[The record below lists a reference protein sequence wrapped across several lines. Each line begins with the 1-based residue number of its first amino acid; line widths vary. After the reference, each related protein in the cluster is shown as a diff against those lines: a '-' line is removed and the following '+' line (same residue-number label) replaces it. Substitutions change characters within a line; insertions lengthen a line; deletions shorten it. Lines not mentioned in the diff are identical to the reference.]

1 VALASRTGAAQ
12 SKGTAPV
19 QVSISATSRVWISVS
34 SDGNKVETLT
44 LDPEKPEAS
53 SRSYS
58 AKEKLLLVVGNPAGL
73 SVTYNGKPA
82 GVLGR
87 SGQRATITFT
97 PEGIEKQ

>member
-1 VALASRTGAAQ
+1 VE
-12 SKGTAPV
+12 
-19 QVSISATSRVWISVS
+19 VSISATSRVWISVS

-87 SGQRATITFT
+87 SGERATITFT
-97 PEGIEKQ
+97 PKGIEKQ